1 MANLDTL
8 RARVAQL
15 EQAIA
20 RGEQESAEATG
31 LLATE
36 QDENVIVKLWG
47 RITARKNS
55 GKALAEQLTVARE
68 EVIAAEKAEAMVKYE
83 EARKAYAAS
92 VVELKKEAAKLMVKA
107 EAAAAAFD
115 VVVKTQYAAGEKYL
129 GSTLAAKWGADP
141 YVLINEALGLQV
153 RGSWSDGL
161 QCTNPKYG
169 RVEGYPDLLNT
180 RWE

>member
-1 MANLDTL
+1 MTIEQL

-15 EQAIA
+15 ESSINQGRIDAT
-20 RGEQESAEATG
+20 EATAQ
-31 LLATE
+31 LE
-36 QDENVIVKLWG
+36 REVDEGTVLSLWA
-47 RITARKNS
+47 RITARKNA
-55 GKALAEQLTVARE
+55 GKTLVEQLAVARE
-68 EVIAAEKAEAMVKYE
+68 ELAAAEKAAAMVHYW